1 MRMFESA
8 PTKAPKTVSKS
19 GARVG
24 RILVSGLFAV
34 AALAGVLGFGAEAH
48 AGYYTT
54 VCDGYTCW
62 TVYVPTCNLYGC
74 G

>member
-1 MRMFESA
+1 MRIFKPA
-8 PTKAPKTVSKS
+8 ATRAPKIALKS
-19 GARVG
+19 GARIPRV
-24 RILVSGLFAV
+24 LVPGLFAV
-34 AALAGVLGFGAEAH
+34 TALTAVLGFAAEAH

-54 VCDGYTCW
+54 VCNAYSCW